1 MNNTGQ
7 KLYLKAKK
15 VILGGNMLLSKRPE
29 MTLPNLWP
37 AYYSKSNK
45 IFVWDLDNKKYI
57 DMICFVGQNILGY
70 ANKSVDKFVFKNA
83 AKGNMTSLNCP
94 EEVIL
99 ANKLIEL
106 HPWAKV
112 AKFARSGGEANAM
125 SIRIARA
132 STKRDHIAICG
143 YHGWHDWYLSVNLS
157 GKNKLN
163 NHHLPGLLPDGVPK
177 NLKNTVHPF
186 NYGDFEKLKK
196 ISKKYKLAAIKMEV
210 ARNALPDIDFLKKI
224 RKFAT
229 KNKIV
234 LIFDECT
241 SGFRRNL
248 GGLHMTQKIY
258 PDMCMFG
265 KALGNGYAITAVIGK
280 KNIMNKAK
288 NSFISSTFWSE
299 RIGFLAGIRTIDV
312 MKKIKSWEKI
322 IKSGK
327 YLSEKIKELAK
338 KYKLSINVGGIDSI
352 TYYSFNSKKNLKYKT
367 FISQEMLKKGYLA
380 SNITFLTIFHT
391 KNVIDEFIKNLD
403 PIFLKISKFENNKIN
418 VDNFLKGPVC
428 HATFKRLTD

>member
-1 MNNTGQ
+1 MSNTGQ
-7 KLYLKAKK
+7 KLYSKAKK

-37 AYYSKSNK
+37 SYYSKSKK

-70 ANKSVDKFVFKNA
+70 ANQAVDKFVLKNA

-99 ANKLIEL
+99 AKKLIKL
-106 HPWAKV
+106 HPWAKM
-112 AKFARSGGEANAM
+112 AKFARSGGEANAL

-132 STKRDHIAICG
+132 ATKKDHIAICG

-163 NHHLPGLLPDGVPK
+163 DHILPGLLPDGVPK
-177 NLKNTVHPF
+177 NLKNTAHPF
-186 NYGDFEKLKK
+186 NYGDFKQLRK

-210 ARNALPDIDFLKKI
+210 GRNSLPNYNFLKKV

-229 KNKIV
+229 QKNIV

-248 GGLHMTQKIY
+248 GGLHMTQKVY

-280 KNIMNKAK
+280 RNIMNKAK
-288 NSFISSTFWSE
+288 NSFISSTFWTE
-299 RIGFLAGIRTIDV
+299 RIGFLAGIRTLDI
-312 MKKIKSWEKI
+312 MKKTKSWKKI
-322 IKSGK
+322 INNGK
-327 YLSEKIKELAK
+327 YLSEKIKELAI
-338 KYKLSINVGGIDSI
+338 KYKLKINVGGIESI

-367 FISQEMLKKGYLA
+367 YISQEMLKKGYLA
-380 SNITFLTIFHT
+380 SNITYLTIFHT
-391 KNVIDEFIKNLD
+391 KSVIDKFIKNLD
-403 PIFLKISKFENNKIN
+403 PIFSKISVFEKNKKN

>member
-1 MNNTGQ
+1 MSNTGQ
-7 KLYLKAKK
+7 KLYSKAKK

-37 AYYSKSNK
+37 SYYSKSKK

-70 ANKSVDKFVFKNA
+70 ANQAVDKFVLKNA

-99 ANKLIEL
+99 AKKLIKL
-106 HPWAKV
+106 HPWAKM
-112 AKFARSGGEANAM
+112 AKFARSGGEANAL

-132 STKRDHIAICG
+132 ATKKDHIAICG

-163 NHHLPGLLPDGVPK
+163 DHILPGLLPDGVPK
-177 NLKNTVHPF
+177 NLKNTAHPF
-186 NYGDFEKLKK
+186 NYGDFKQLRK

-210 ARNALPDIDFLKKI
+210 GRNSLPNYNFLKKV

-229 KNKIV
+229 QKNIV

-248 GGLHMTQKIY
+248 GGLHMTQKVY

-280 KNIMNKAK
+280 RNIMNKAK
-288 NSFISSTFWSE
+288 NSFISSTFWTE
-299 RIGFLAGIRTIDV
+299 RIGFLAGIRTLDI
-312 MKKIKSWEKI
+312 MKKTKSWKKI
-322 IKSGK
+322 INNGK
-327 YLSEKIKELAK
+327 YLSEKIKELAI
-338 KYKLSINVGGIDSI
+338 KYKLKINVGGIESI
-352 TYYSFNSKKNLKYKT
+352 TYYSFNSKK
-367 FISQEMLKKGYLA
+367 I
-380 SNITFLTIFHT
+380 
-391 KNVIDEFIKNLD
+391 
-403 PIFLKISKFENNKIN
+403 
-418 VDNFLKGPVC
+418 
-428 HATFKRLTD
+428 